1 MFSGSHPV
9 SMYWSVCPAA
19 LMEVCGD
26 RKLAWR
32 YAFTLLRPM
41 NKDLQLQRVE
51 RTSAWITGE
60 INGNVTV
67 NQASVFNHCSS
78 LSTSHFV
85 ETDCLYSIP
94 ARTEYQVR
102 CFGYSKICC
111 LGLIPCNTNYTTDE
125 HSCVLRPGWF
135 HSNSETFPIF
145 GQNLRCIYHVT
156 PQKKN
161 KQSRVLHAQM
171 KWNEVFRSGT
181 AGF

>member
-1 MFSGSHPV
+1 MYSGSHPV

-85 ETDCLYSIP
+85 ETDCLIYLLYP
-94 ARTEYQVR
+94 RTEHKVR
-102 CFGYSKICC
+102 SFRIQQMLFVSYTMLHQLHHGRALMRSASFLVSFEFGNFPNFRPKSAVH
-111 LGLIPCNTNYTTDE
+111 L
-125 HSCVLRPGWF
+125 SCHPTK
-135 HSNSETFPIF
+135 E
-145 GQNLRCIYHVT
+145 
-156 PQKKN
+156 K
-161 KQSRVLHAQM
+161 
-171 KWNEVFRSGT
+171 
-181 AGF
+181 